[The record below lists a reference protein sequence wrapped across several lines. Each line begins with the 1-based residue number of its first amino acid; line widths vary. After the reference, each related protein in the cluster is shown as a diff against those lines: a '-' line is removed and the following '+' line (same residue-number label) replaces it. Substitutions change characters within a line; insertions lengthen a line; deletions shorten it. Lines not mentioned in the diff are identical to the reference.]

1 MFNYEQSAMSSRAA
15 VVALH
20 SLAPEDG
27 AATTPDAIR
36 TQVRPH
42 PPDCH
47 TRAGAEMCRVW
58 WQLRML
64 SVAYNNLGV
73 ALFGLGLETDLP
85 ALRLLAERAVATAE
99 LAAVAPGTVSS
110 ARALRSDHA

>member
-42 PPDCH
+42 HP
-47 TRAGAEMCRVW
+47 TRTRGLGLRCVVCGG
-58 WQLRML
+58 QLRML

-85 ALRLLAERAVATAE
+85 ALRLIAERAVATAE

-110 ARALRSDHA
+110 APLRTDHA

>member
-1 MFNYEQSAMSSRAA
+1 
-15 VVALH
+15 
-20 SLAPEDG
+20 
-27 AATTPDAIR
+27 
-36 TQVRPH
+36 
-42 PPDCH
+42 
-47 TRAGAEMCRVW
+47 
-58 WQLRML
+58 ML